1 MKTLSLVTLLI
12 LFLTP
17 MLCANESMILEPPP
31 EIAEDESLMMLVP
44 AGVYTI
50 NVPEAGILVFSPAGW
65 IALSEWIYQEHL
77 RSCESAIAE
86 ALRGQMTQIERLKKQ
101 RTILLTT
108 SVVGGVLTIIGGLF
122 LVMR

>member
-1 MKTLSLVTLLI
+1 MKTLAILLI

-17 MLCANESMILEPPP
+17 MLCVSESMILEPPP
-31 EIAEDESLMMLVP
+31 EIAENETLMMLVP
-44 AGVYTI
+44 EGIYTI
-50 NVPEAGILVFSPAGW
+50 QVPAEGILVFSPAGW
-65 IALSEWIYQEHL
+65 AALSEWVYQEHL

-86 ALRGQMTQIERLKKQ
+86 AIKGQAEQIEKLEKQ
-101 RTILLTT
+101 RTILFTT

>member
-1 MKTLSLVTLLI
+1 MKTLAILLI

-17 MLCANESMILEPPP
+17 MLCVSESMILEPPA
-31 EIAEDESLMMLVP
+31 EIAEDESLMMLIP
-44 AGVYTI
+44 AGEYDMT
-50 NVPEAGILVFSPAGW
+50 VPEPGILIFSPAGW
-65 IALSEWIYQEHL
+65 AKLSEWVYQEHL

-86 ALRGQMTQIERLKKQ
+86 AVKGQATRIERLERQ
-101 RTILLTT
+101 RTILFTT